1 MIIRRAEEKDIGG
14 ILKLLSQVLEIH
26 ARIRPDIFIPGTTK
40 YSAAE
45 LAEILRDDTHP
56 VFVAVD
62 GADAEDAGVSSP
74 SEASGNKKTNIAAEG
89 SGNKKTNVA
98 VEESGSEKTN
108 VAAEGSG
115 NKKTNVAAEESG
127 NAKTGNSMLGYVF
140 CAYEEPSASA
150 NMIPR
155 RSLYID
161 DLCVDESARGRHV
174 GRALFDYVLE
184 EARKSGCYEITL
196 NVWEGN
202 DSARAFY
209 ERVGFGIKK
218 TMMEFILPQP

>member
-74 SEASGNKKTNIAAEG
+74 SEASGNEKTNAAAEG
-89 SGNKKTNVA
+89 SGGI
-98 VEESGSEKTN
+98 E
-108 VAAEGSG
+108 
-115 NKKTNVAAEESG
+115 
-127 NAKTGNSMLGYVF
+127 TGDSMLGYVF
-140 CAYEEPSASA
+140 CAYEEPAASA
-150 NMIPR
+150 NLVPR

-161 DLCVDESARGRHV
+161 DLCVDESARGRRV

-184 EARKSGCYEITL
+184 EARKAGCYEITL

-209 ERVGFGIKK
+209 ERVGFRIKK
-218 TMMEFILPQP
+218 TMMEFILPQQ